1 MLLLAALELT
11 ELEGI
16 SAELEGPVTELVV
29 LVAEL
34 VGFSAEQDDAAAE
47 LEGPA
52 LEFELAE
59 LDGAELDGTEPGIS
73 ELETSEPED
82 SSAELLVWS
91 LEISLDASG
100 ASLTLSEHPIR
111 MPIVMTIVADN
122 PCMNLSFINGPS
134 LSF

>member
-1 MLLLAALELT
+1 MLAALELT

-16 SAELEGPVTELVV
+16 SAELEGLVTELVV

-52 LEFELAE
+52 LEFEL
-59 LDGAELDGTEPGIS
+59 AELDGTEPGIS

-111 MPIVMTIVADN
+111 IPIVMTIVADN

-134 LSF
+134 HSF

>member
-1 MLLLAALELT
+1 MLLLVALELT

-52 LEFELAE
+52 LEFEL
-59 LDGAELDGTEPGIS
+59 AELDGTEPGIS

>member
-52 LEFELAE
+52 LEFEL
-59 LDGAELDGTEPGIS
+59 AELDGTEPGIS

>member
-1 MLLLAALELT
+1 VLLLAELVPA
-11 ELEGI
+11 EQEGI
-16 SAELEGPVTELVV
+16 SAELEGLVTELVV

-52 LEFELAE
+52 LEFEL
-59 LDGAELDGTEPGIS
+59 AELDGTEPGIS

>member
-1 MLLLAALELT
+1 MLAALELT

-16 SAELEGPVTELVV
+16 SAELEGLVTELVV

-52 LEFELAE
+52 LEFEL
-59 LDGAELDGTEPGIS
+59 AELDGTEPGIS

-111 MPIVMTIVADN
+111 IPIVMTIVADN

>member
-1 MLLLAALELT
+1 MLAALELT

-52 LEFELAE
+52 LEFEI
-59 LDGAELDGTEPGIS
+59 AELDGTEPGIS
-73 ELETSEPED
+73 ELETSKPED

>member
-47 LEGPA
+47 LDGPA
-52 LEFELAE
+52 LEFEL
-59 LDGAELDGTEPGIS
+59 AELDGTEPGIS

-91 LEISLDASG
+91 LEISLDALG
-100 ASLTLSEHPIR
+100 TSLTLSEHPIR
-111 MPIVMTIVADN
+111 MPIVMTIVADSL
-122 PCMNLSFINGPS
+122 CMNLPFMRGSSFSSYFLI
-134 LSF
+134 

>member
-16 SAELEGPVTELVV
+16 SAELEGLVTELVV

-52 LEFELAE
+52 LEFEL
-59 LDGAELDGTEPGIS
+59 AELDGTEPGIS

>member
-16 SAELEGPVTELVV
+16 SAELEGLVTELVV

-47 LEGPA
+47 LEGPT
-52 LEFELAE
+52 LEFEL
-59 LDGAELDGTEPGIS
+59 AELDGTEPGIS

>member
-1 MLLLAALELT
+1 MLAALELT

-34 VGFSAEQDDAAAE
+34 VGVSAEQDDAAAE

-52 LEFELAE
+52 LEFEL
-59 LDGAELDGTEPGIS
+59 AELDGTEPGIS

>member
-1 MLLLAALELT
+1 MLAALELT

-59 LDGAELDGTEPGIS
+59 LDGTEPGIS

-111 MPIVMTIVADN
+111 IPIVMTIVADN

>member
-1 MLLLAALELT
+1 VLLLAALELT

-52 LEFELAE
+52 LEFEL
-59 LDGAELDGTEPGIS
+59 AELDGTEPGIS